1 MAFLKKHETTYILKT
16 VFVKRLKDKLCLL
29 QMKLHREAIT

>member
-16 VFVKRLKDKLCLL
+16 VFVQRLKDKLFLL
-29 QMKLHREAIT
+29 QMKLHREAMT